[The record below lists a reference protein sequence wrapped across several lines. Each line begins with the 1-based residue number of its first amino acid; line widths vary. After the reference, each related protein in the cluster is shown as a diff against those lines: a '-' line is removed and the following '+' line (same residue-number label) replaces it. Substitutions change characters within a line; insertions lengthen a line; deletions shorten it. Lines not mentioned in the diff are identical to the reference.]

1 MILKLVIPLLATIVI
16 ELGVLLFL
24 RERRR
29 RVLWG
34 SVGLNILTNVPLNLY
49 AVYVGA
55 GLTMAGVGEMFV
67 MLVEALGYWW
77 LMRTVFSATPSVSCS
92 ENGSCW
98 CFCYRCRLVWNDCHS
113 ESSGSGASTAICS
126 FDTGCVNSTCRDI
139 SEMLP
144 SGLLRGAPYFR
155 SPLIGQPIAANWQR
169 IWW

>member
-1 MILKLVIPLLATIVI
+1 MILRLVIPLLATIVI

-55 GLTMAGVGEMFV
+55 GLTMAGVGEMLV
-67 MLVEALGYWW
+67 MLA
-77 LMRTVFSATPSVSCS
+77 SVSCS

-113 ESSGSGASTAICS
+113 ESSGSGASTAICC
-126 FDTGCVNSTCRDI
+126 FDTGCVNSTCLDI

-144 SGLLRGAPYFR
+144 SGLLRGAPYFK